1 MHAKCMYYRCMAY
14 LQIRDVPD
22 DVRDVLAERARE
34 RGQSLNMYLR
44 EVVVREASFARNR
57 ALIDEVV
64 ARRGRSS
71 FTTEDVLAA
80 RDAGR
85 DHA

>member
-1 MHAKCMYYRCMAY
+1 MAY

-22 DVRDVLAERARE
+22 AVRGVLAERAAE

-64 ARRGRSS
+64 SRRGRST
-71 FTTEDVLAA
+71 FTVEDVIAA

-85 DHA
+85 EGS

>member
-1 MHAKCMYYRCMAY
+1 MAY

-44 EVVVREASFARNR
+44 DVVLREAAFDRNR
-57 ALIDEVV
+57 ALIDDLTSRRQGSTFTADDVV
-64 ARRGRSS
+64 
-71 FTTEDVLAA
+71 AA
-80 RDAGR
+80 RDAARGR
-85 DHA
+85 RDA

>member
-1 MHAKCMYYRCMAY
+1 MYCGCMTH

-22 DVRDVLAERARE
+22 DVREVLAERARE

-44 EVVVREASFARNR
+44 EVVIREASFARNR
-57 ALIDEVV
+57 TLIDDIV
-64 ARRGRSS
+64 ARRGRST
-71 FTTEDVLAA
+71 FTAEEVIAA

-85 DHA
+85 ERS

>member
-1 MHAKCMYYRCMAY
+1 MTH

-22 DVRDVLAERARE
+22 DVRAVLAERARE

-44 EVVVREASFARNR
+44 EVVIREASFAGNR

-64 ARRGRSS
+64 ARRGRSK
-71 FTTEDVLAA
+71 FTTEEVLAA

-85 DHA
+85 DQA

>member
-1 MHAKCMYYRCMAY
+1 MHAKCEYYSCMTH
-14 LQIRDVPD
+14 LQIRDIPD
-22 DVRDVLAERARE
+22 DVRVVLAERARE

-44 EVVVREASFARNR
+44 EVVVREAAFAGNR
-57 ALIDEVV
+57 ALIDDVV

-85 DHA
+85 DRS

>member
-1 MHAKCMYYRCMAY
+1 MAY

-22 DVRDVLAERARE
+22 DVRGVLAERAAE

-44 EVVVREASFARNR
+44 EVVLREASFARNR

-64 ARRGRSS
+64 SRRGRSS
-71 FTTEDVLAA
+71 FTAEDVITA

-85 DHA
+85 EGS

>member
-1 MHAKCMYYRCMAY
+1 MTH

-22 DVRDVLAERARE
+22 DVRAVLAERARE

-44 EVVVREASFARNR
+44 ELVVREASFAGNR
-57 ALIDEVV
+57 ALIDHVV

-71 FTTEDVLAA
+71 FTAEDVLAA
-80 RDAGR
+80 RDSGR
-85 DHA
+85 DRT